1 MNKSIKIIK
10 LDINELDDLSGVD
23 AISIVSEPAIEENFM
38 FFSKTQPHMFESYS
52 DYPDGVSNNASRGI
66 ELNEKV
72 NNKCATQVGK
82 VRAQQ
87 LANKEPISVDTIKRM
102 YSYLSRAEEYYDE
115 NDNTAC
121 GTISYL
127 LWGGLAAKRWS
138 EAKLKELGLFQ
149 GDVDVSTLPNYV
161 NEPSGSLIVK
171 DIYQSME
178 IDVFGYKTKYFYIC
192 PGAIS
197 TFQDLTSLEL
207 DEDVV
212 GMIRSAAQI
221 ADNVFLIEKNAIESG
236 KTSQQELDEAILLV
250 DDFQDLIRE
259 IEQLVGRRYN
269 TSYMDN
275 HIITIRS
282 YLKDVYNTIEEDI
295 EMVDGI
301 VELILKIE
309 DLENRKEI
317 VIDTLRDFAEE
328 GVQFDLDLFLQ
339 RVGVNLFDEFAEVGP
354 RGGIKASPKAPKSD
368 TPNKDP
374 KGEGTAEGSASG
386 VRGAKVTEAQ
396 ERTLQKKV
404 DDFNE
409 KDSNTKNGRA
419 TLGALKSVFQRGLGA
434 YNTSHSPNVSS
445 AEQWAYARVNA
456 FLYLLKNGRPE
467 NEKYTTD
474 YDLLPKDHPK
484 RLEASKQEFVDPRGG
499 ESEDDFLGRCIPKLL
514 SEGYDQEQAAAI
526 CYSSYRERYEEDKR
540 TIQTYVS
547 RLFQLLGELDGLPV
561 FASPTEASEV
571 AKIAGCEGY
580 HEHQVGEFIV
590 YMPCEEHDPSMD
602 EMLNEAYEEWLKGQE
617 KSWDNLSPEE
627 QSELLKQLEQM
638 GEEDVIFKREFIN
651 TSAIRSAA
659 KPDEVSFMDSPN
671 TRIRY
676 KYVGPRDSKNR
687 DFCRFLL
694 DIDKVYRKEDINNMS
709 LAGPNTGFG
718 PGPKNNFY
726 NIFLYKGG
734 KYCRHNWEVITQ
746 FFEPKFDKW
755 GRYETTD
762 VQKPFD
768 LLTNPAS
775 GLALIG
781 GQVVNP
787 SDIVTSRFS
796 RQEFQDQQIIAG
808 PLMIPD
814 KLIERYDEK
823 DGKYYVYFSEET
835 IKKIAYKFMQKKY
848 TDSTNIEHDSNKTFD
863 DVFVVESWLVAD
875 PKRDKSLI
883 YSGGKEYAKGTWYGM
898 MKVKN
903 NLLWNDYIKSGELKG
918 FSVEGFFL
926 DELLNKQSGNFQ

>member
-87 LANKEPISVDTIKRM
+87 LAQKEPISVDTIKRM

-149 GDVDVSTLPNYV
+149 GDVDVSGLPDYV
-161 NEPSGSLIVK
+161 NEPSGSLI
-171 DIYQSME
+171 S
-178 IDVFGYKTKYFYIC
+178 
-192 PGAIS
+192 
-197 TFQDLTSLEL
+197 
-207 DEDVV
+207 
-212 GMIRSAAQI
+212 
-221 ADNVFLIEKNAIESG
+221 
-236 KTSQQELDEAILLV
+236 
-250 DDFQDLIRE
+250 
-259 IEQLVGRRYN
+259 
-269 TSYMDN
+269 
-275 HIITIRS
+275 
-282 YLKDVYNTIEEDI
+282 KDVYNTIEEDI

-354 RGGIKASPKAPKSD
+354 RGG
-368 TPNKDP
+368 
-374 KGEGTAEGSASG
+374 
-386 VRGAKVTEAQ
+386 
-396 ERTLQKKV
+396 
-404 DDFNE
+404 
-409 KDSNTKNGRA
+409 
-419 TLGALKSVFQRGLGA
+419 
-434 YNTSHSPNVSS
+434 
-445 AEQWAYARVNA
+445 
-456 FLYLLKNGRPE
+456 
-467 NEKYTTD
+467 
-474 YDLLPKDHPK
+474 
-484 RLEASKQEFVDPRGG
+484 

-540 TIQTYVS
+540 TIQTYVQ
-547 RLFQLLGELDGLPV
+547 RLFALLAKLDGLPV
-561 FASPTEASEV
+561 FATPTEASEV
-571 AKIAGCEGY
+571 AKIAGCSGY
-580 HEHQVGEFIV
+580 HEHEVGSYIV
-590 YMPCEEHDPSMD
+590 YMPCEQHDPSLD
-602 EMLNEAYEEWLKGQE
+602 KVLNDAYEEWLKGQE

-796 RQEFQDQQIIAG
+796 RQEFADQQIIAS
-808 PLMIPD
+808 PIMIPD

-823 DGKYYVYFSEET
+823 DGKYFVYFSEDT
-835 IKKIAYKFMQKKY
+835 IKKIAYKFMQKRY
-848 TDSTNIEHDSNKTFD
+848 VDQINIEHNSNEMLN
-863 DVFVVESWLVAD
+863 DVFLVESWLISD
-875 PKRDKSLI
+875 PKRDKSLV
-883 YSGGKEYAKGTWYGM
+883 YSGGKEYPKGSWYGLL
-898 MKVKN
+898 KVKN
-903 NLLWNDYIKSGELKG
+903 SALWNTYIKSGELRG
-918 FSVEGFFL
+918 LSVEGFFVDSL
-926 DELLNKQSGNFQ
+926 VNQNVKFTD

>member
-52 DYPDGVSNNASRGI
+52 DYPDGVSNNAARGI

-87 LANKEPISVDTIKRM
+87 LAQKEPISVDTIKRM

-149 GDVDVSTLPNYV
+149 GEIDVSTLPNYV
-161 NEPSGSLIVK
+161 NEPSGSLIV
-171 DIYQSME
+171 
-178 IDVFGYKTKYFYIC
+178 
-192 PGAIS
+192 
-197 TFQDLTSLEL
+197 
-207 DEDVV
+207 
-212 GMIRSAAQI
+212 
-221 ADNVFLIEKNAIESG
+221 
-236 KTSQQELDEAILLV
+236 
-250 DDFQDLIRE
+250 
-259 IEQLVGRRYN
+259 
-269 TSYMDN
+269 
-275 HIITIRS
+275 
-282 YLKDVYNTIEEDI
+282 KDVYNTIEEDI

-328 GVQFDLDLFLQ
+328 GVQFDLNLFLQ
-339 RVGVNLFDEFAEVGP
+339 RVGVDLFDEFAEVGP
-354 RGGIKASPKAPKSD
+354 RGGIRASPKAPKSD

-396 ERTLQKKV
+396 EKTLQKKV

-467 NEKYTTD
+467 NKKYTTD

-484 RLEASKQEFVDPRGG
+484 RVEASKEEFVDPRGG

-561 FASPTEASEV
+561 FATPTEASEV

-580 HEHQVGEFIV
+580 HEHQVGEFVV

-775 GLALIG
+775 GIALIG

-863 DVFVVESWLVAD
+863 DVFVVESWIVAD

>member
-87 LANKEPISVDTIKRM
+87 LAQKEPISVDTIKRM

-149 GDVDVSTLPNYV
+149 GDVDVSGLPDYV
-161 NEPSGSLIVK
+161 NEPSGSLIV
-171 DIYQSME
+171 
-178 IDVFGYKTKYFYIC
+178 
-192 PGAIS
+192 
-197 TFQDLTSLEL
+197 
-207 DEDVV
+207 
-212 GMIRSAAQI
+212 
-221 ADNVFLIEKNAIESG
+221 
-236 KTSQQELDEAILLV
+236 
-250 DDFQDLIRE
+250 
-259 IEQLVGRRYN
+259 
-269 TSYMDN
+269 
-275 HIITIRS
+275 
-282 YLKDVYNTIEEDI
+282 KDVYNTIEEDI

-339 RVGVNLFDEFAEVGP
+339 RVGVNLFDEFAEIGP

-396 ERTLQKKV
+396 EKTLQKKV

-484 RLEASKQEFVDPRGG
+484 RVEASKQEFVDPRGG
-499 ESEDDFLGRCIPKLL
+499 ESEDDFLGRCIPTLL

-651 TSAIRSAA
+651 ASAIRSAA

-676 KYVGPRDSKNR
+676 KYVGPEPQR
-687 DFCRFLL
+687 DFCKLMMN
-694 DIDKVYRKEDINNMS
+694 IDKIYRKEDINNMS
-709 LAGPNTGFG
+709 LGGVNTGFG

-726 NIFLYKGG
+726 DIFQFKGG
-734 KYCRHNWEVITQ
+734 KYCRHSWETITQ
-746 FFEPKFDKW
+746 FYNPKFDKW

-796 RQEFQDQQIIAG
+796 RQEFADQQIIAG

-863 DVFVVESWLVAD
+863 DVFVVESWIVAD

>member
-52 DYPDGVSNNASRGI
+52 DYPDGVSNNAARGI

-87 LANKEPISVDTIKRM
+87 LAQKEPISVDTIKRM

-149 GDVDVSTLPNYV
+149 GDIDVSTLPNYV
-161 NEPSGSLIVK
+161 NEPSGSLIV
-171 DIYQSME
+171 
-178 IDVFGYKTKYFYIC
+178 
-192 PGAIS
+192 
-197 TFQDLTSLEL
+197 
-207 DEDVV
+207 
-212 GMIRSAAQI
+212 
-221 ADNVFLIEKNAIESG
+221 
-236 KTSQQELDEAILLV
+236 
-250 DDFQDLIRE
+250 
-259 IEQLVGRRYN
+259 
-269 TSYMDN
+269 
-275 HIITIRS
+275 
-282 YLKDVYNTIEEDI
+282 KDVYNTIEEDI

-328 GVQFDLDLFLQ
+328 GVQFDLNLFLQ
-339 RVGVNLFDEFAEVGP
+339 RVGVDLFDTFAEVGP
-354 RGGIKASPKAPKSD
+354 RGGIRESPKAPKSD
-368 TPNKDP
+368 TPNPDP
-374 KGEGTAEGSASG
+374 KGEGTAKGDASG

-396 ERTLQKKV
+396 EKTLQKKV

-467 NEKYTTD
+467 NAKYTTD

-484 RLEASKQEFVDPRGG
+484 RVEASKEEFVDPRGG

-561 FASPTEASEV
+561 FATPTEASEV

-580 HEHQVGEFIV
+580 HEHQVGEFVV

-762 VQKPFD
+762 VQRPFD

-781 GQVVNP
+781 GQVINP

-796 RQEFQDQQIIAG
+796 RQEFADQQIIAG

-863 DVFVVESWLVAD
+863 DVFVVESWIVAD

>member
-87 LANKEPISVDTIKRM
+87 LAQKEPISVDTIKRM

-149 GDVDVSTLPNYV
+149 GDVDVSGLPDYV
-161 NEPSGSLIVK
+161 NEPSSSLIV
-171 DIYQSME
+171 
-178 IDVFGYKTKYFYIC
+178 
-192 PGAIS
+192 
-197 TFQDLTSLEL
+197 
-207 DEDVV
+207 
-212 GMIRSAAQI
+212 
-221 ADNVFLIEKNAIESG
+221 
-236 KTSQQELDEAILLV
+236 
-250 DDFQDLIRE
+250 
-259 IEQLVGRRYN
+259 
-269 TSYMDN
+269 
-275 HIITIRS
+275 
-282 YLKDVYNTIEEDI
+282 KDVYNTIEEDI

-328 GVQFDLDLFLQ
+328 GVQFDLNLFLQ
-339 RVGVNLFDEFAEVGP
+339 RVGVNLFDEFAEVG
-354 RGGIKASPKAPKSD
+354 
-368 TPNKDP
+368 
-374 KGEGTAEGSASG
+374 
-386 VRGAKVTEAQ
+386 
-396 ERTLQKKV
+396 
-404 DDFNE
+404 
-409 KDSNTKNGRA
+409 
-419 TLGALKSVFQRGLGA
+419 
-434 YNTSHSPNVSS
+434 
-445 AEQWAYARVNA
+445 
-456 FLYLLKNGRPE
+456 
-467 NEKYTTD
+467 
-474 YDLLPKDHPK
+474 
-484 RLEASKQEFVDPRGG
+484 PRGG

-540 TIQTYVS
+540 TIQTYVQ
-547 RLFQLLGELDGLPV
+547 RLFALLGELDGLPV
-561 FASPTEASEV
+561 FASPTEAAEV

-580 HEHQVGEFIV
+580 HEHQVGSYIV
-590 YMPCEEHDPSMD
+590 YMPCNEHDPSLD
-602 EMLNEAYEEWLKGQE
+602 KVLNDAYEEWLKGQE

-694 DIDKVYRKEDINNMS
+694 DIDKVFKKEDINSMS
-709 LAGPNTGFG
+709 LGGVNTGFG

-726 NIFLYKGG
+726 DIFQFKGG
-734 KYCRHNWEVITQ
+734 KYCRHSWEVITQ

-863 DVFVVESWLVAD
+863 DVFVVESWIVAD

>member
-52 DYPDGVSNNASRGI
+52 DYPDGVSNNAARGI

-87 LANKEPISVDTIKRM
+87 LAQKEPISVDTIKRM

-115 NDNTAC
+115 NDTTAC

-149 GDVDVSTLPNYV
+149 GEIDVSTLPNYV
-161 NEPSGSLIVK
+161 NEPSGSLIV
-171 DIYQSME
+171 
-178 IDVFGYKTKYFYIC
+178 
-192 PGAIS
+192 
-197 TFQDLTSLEL
+197 
-207 DEDVV
+207 
-212 GMIRSAAQI
+212 
-221 ADNVFLIEKNAIESG
+221 
-236 KTSQQELDEAILLV
+236 
-250 DDFQDLIRE
+250 
-259 IEQLVGRRYN
+259 
-269 TSYMDN
+269 
-275 HIITIRS
+275 
-282 YLKDVYNTIEEDI
+282 KDVYNTIEEDI

-396 ERTLQKKV
+396 EKTLQKKV

-467 NEKYTTD
+467 NAKYTTD

-484 RLEASKQEFVDPRGG
+484 RVEASKEEFVDPRGG

-514 SEGYDQEQAAAI
+514 SEGYDQEQASAI

-540 TIQTYVS
+540 TIQTYVQ

-561 FASPTEASEV
+561 FATPTEASEV
-571 AKIAGCEGY
+571 AKIAGCTGY
-580 HEHQVGEFIV
+580 HEHEVGEFVV

-627 QSELLKQLEQM
+627 QSELLKQLEEL
-638 GEEDVIFKREFIN
+638 GEADVIFKREFIN

-863 DVFVVESWLVAD
+863 DVFVVESWIVAD

-918 FSVEGFFL
+918 FSVEGFFI
-926 DELLNKQSGNFQ
+926 DELINQSVKFTD

>member
-87 LANKEPISVDTIKRM
+87 LAQKEPISVDTIKRM

-149 GDVDVSTLPNYV
+149 GDIDVSTLPNYV
-161 NEPSGSLIVK
+161 NEPSGSLIV
-171 DIYQSME
+171 
-178 IDVFGYKTKYFYIC
+178 
-192 PGAIS
+192 
-197 TFQDLTSLEL
+197 
-207 DEDVV
+207 
-212 GMIRSAAQI
+212 
-221 ADNVFLIEKNAIESG
+221 
-236 KTSQQELDEAILLV
+236 
-250 DDFQDLIRE
+250 
-259 IEQLVGRRYN
+259 
-269 TSYMDN
+269 
-275 HIITIRS
+275 
-282 YLKDVYNTIEEDI
+282 KDVYNTIEEDI

-354 RGGIKASPKAPKSD
+354 RGGIRESPKAPKSD
-368 TPNKDP
+368 TPNPDP
-374 KGEGTAEGSASG
+374 KGEGTAEGDASG

-396 ERTLQKKV
+396 EKTLQKKV

-467 NEKYTTD
+467 NAKYTTD

-484 RLEASKQEFVDPRGG
+484 RVEASKQEFVDPRGG

-561 FASPTEASEV
+561 FATPTEASEV

-580 HEHQVGEFIV
+580 HEHQVGEFVV

-762 VQKPFD
+762 VQRPFD

-863 DVFVVESWLVAD
+863 DVFVVESWIVAD

>member
-52 DYPDGVSNNASRGI
+52 DYPDGVSNNAARGI

-87 LANKEPISVDTIKRM
+87 LAQKEPISVDTIKRM

-149 GDVDVSTLPNYV
+149 GDIDVSTLPNYV
-161 NEPSGSLIVK
+161 NEPSGSLIV
-171 DIYQSME
+171 
-178 IDVFGYKTKYFYIC
+178 
-192 PGAIS
+192 
-197 TFQDLTSLEL
+197 
-207 DEDVV
+207 
-212 GMIRSAAQI
+212 
-221 ADNVFLIEKNAIESG
+221 
-236 KTSQQELDEAILLV
+236 
-250 DDFQDLIRE
+250 
-259 IEQLVGRRYN
+259 
-269 TSYMDN
+269 
-275 HIITIRS
+275 
-282 YLKDVYNTIEEDI
+282 KDVYNTIEEDI

-328 GVQFDLDLFLQ
+328 GVQFDLELFLQ
-339 RVGVNLFDEFAEVGP
+339 RVGVDLFDEFAEVGP
-354 RGGIKASPKAPKSD
+354 RGGIRKSPKAPKSD
-368 TPNKDP
+368 TPNPDP
-374 KGEGTAEGSASG
+374 KGEGTAEGDASG

-396 ERTLQKKV
+396 EKTLQKKV

-467 NEKYTTD
+467 NAKYTTD

-484 RLEASKQEFVDPRGG
+484 RVEASKQEFVDPRGG

-514 SEGYDQEQAAAI
+514 SEGYDMDQASAI

-561 FASPTEASEV
+561 FATPTEASEV

-580 HEHQVGEFIV
+580 HEHEVGEFVV

-762 VQKPFD
+762 VQRPFD

-863 DVFVVESWLVAD
+863 DVFVVESWIVAD

>member
-87 LANKEPISVDTIKRM
+87 LAQKEPISVDTIKRM

-149 GDVDVSTLPNYV
+149 GDVDVSTLVDYV
-161 NEPSGSLIVK
+161 NEPSGSLIV
-171 DIYQSME
+171 
-178 IDVFGYKTKYFYIC
+178 
-192 PGAIS
+192 
-197 TFQDLTSLEL
+197 
-207 DEDVV
+207 
-212 GMIRSAAQI
+212 
-221 ADNVFLIEKNAIESG
+221 
-236 KTSQQELDEAILLV
+236 
-250 DDFQDLIRE
+250 
-259 IEQLVGRRYN
+259 
-269 TSYMDN
+269 
-275 HIITIRS
+275 
-282 YLKDVYNTIEEDI
+282 KDVYNTIEEDI

-354 RGGIKASPKAPKSD
+354 RGG
-368 TPNKDP
+368 
-374 KGEGTAEGSASG
+374 
-386 VRGAKVTEAQ
+386 
-396 ERTLQKKV
+396 
-404 DDFNE
+404 
-409 KDSNTKNGRA
+409 
-419 TLGALKSVFQRGLGA
+419 
-434 YNTSHSPNVSS
+434 
-445 AEQWAYARVNA
+445 
-456 FLYLLKNGRPE
+456 
-467 NEKYTTD
+467 
-474 YDLLPKDHPK
+474 
-484 RLEASKQEFVDPRGG
+484 

-540 TIQTYVS
+540 TIQTYVQ
-547 RLFQLLGELDGLPV
+547 RLFALLGELDGLPV
-561 FASPTEASEV
+561 FASPTEAAEV

-580 HEHQVGEFIV
+580 HEHQVGSYIV
-590 YMPCEEHDPSMD
+590 YMPCNEHDPSLD
-602 EMLNEAYEEWLKGQE
+602 KVLNDAYEEWLKGQE

-863 DVFVVESWLVAD
+863 DVFVVESWIVAD

>member
-52 DYPDGVSNNASRGI
+52 DYPDGVSNNAARGI

-87 LANKEPISVDTIKRM
+87 LAQKEPISVDTIKRM

-149 GDVDVSTLPNYV
+149 GEIDVSTLPNYV
-161 NEPSGSLIVK
+161 NEPSGSLIV
-171 DIYQSME
+171 
-178 IDVFGYKTKYFYIC
+178 
-192 PGAIS
+192 
-197 TFQDLTSLEL
+197 
-207 DEDVV
+207 
-212 GMIRSAAQI
+212 
-221 ADNVFLIEKNAIESG
+221 
-236 KTSQQELDEAILLV
+236 
-250 DDFQDLIRE
+250 
-259 IEQLVGRRYN
+259 
-269 TSYMDN
+269 
-275 HIITIRS
+275 
-282 YLKDVYNTIEEDI
+282 KDVYNTIEEDI

-328 GVQFDLDLFLQ
+328 GVQFDLNLFLQ
-339 RVGVNLFDEFAEVGP
+339 RVGVDLFDEFAEVGP
-354 RGGIKASPKAPKSD
+354 RGGIKESPKAPKSD

-374 KGEGTAEGSASG
+374 KGEGTAKGDASG

-396 ERTLQKKV
+396 EKTLQKKV

-467 NEKYTTD
+467 NAKYTTD

-484 RLEASKQEFVDPRGG
+484 RVEASKEEFVDPRGG

-526 CYSSYRERYEEDKR
+526 CYSSYRERYEKDKR

-561 FASPTEASEV
+561 FATPTEASEV

-580 HEHQVGEFIV
+580 HEHQVGEFVV

-762 VQKPFD
+762 VQRPFD

-863 DVFVVESWLVAD
+863 DVFVVESWIVAD

>member
-87 LANKEPISVDTIKRM
+87 LAQKEPISVDTIKRM

-149 GDVDVSTLPNYV
+149 GEIDVSTLPNYV
-161 NEPSGSLIVK
+161 NEPSGSLIV
-171 DIYQSME
+171 
-178 IDVFGYKTKYFYIC
+178 
-192 PGAIS
+192 
-197 TFQDLTSLEL
+197 
-207 DEDVV
+207 
-212 GMIRSAAQI
+212 
-221 ADNVFLIEKNAIESG
+221 
-236 KTSQQELDEAILLV
+236 
-250 DDFQDLIRE
+250 
-259 IEQLVGRRYN
+259 
-269 TSYMDN
+269 
-275 HIITIRS
+275 
-282 YLKDVYNTIEEDI
+282 KDVYNTIEEDI

-328 GVQFDLDLFLQ
+328 GVQFDLELFLQ
-339 RVGVNLFDEFAEVGP
+339 RVGVDLFNEFAEVGP
-354 RGGIKASPKAPKSD
+354 RGGIKESPKAPKSD

-396 ERTLQKKV
+396 EKTLQKKV

-467 NEKYTTD
+467 NAKYTTD

-484 RLEASKQEFVDPRGG
+484 RVEASKEEFVDPRGG

-514 SEGYDQEQAAAI
+514 SEGYDQEQASAI

-561 FASPTEASEV
+561 FATPTEASEV

-580 HEHQVGEFIV
+580 HEHQVGEFVV

-762 VQKPFD
+762 VQRPFD

-863 DVFVVESWLVAD
+863 DVFVVESWIVAD

>member
-52 DYPDGVSNNASRGI
+52 DYPDGVSNNAARGI

-87 LANKEPISVDTIKRM
+87 LAQKEPISVDTIKRM

-171 DIYQSME
+171 D
-178 IDVFGYKTKYFYIC
+178 
-192 PGAIS
+192 
-197 TFQDLTSLEL
+197 
-207 DEDVV
+207 
-212 GMIRSAAQI
+212 
-221 ADNVFLIEKNAIESG
+221 
-236 KTSQQELDEAILLV
+236 
-250 DDFQDLIRE
+250 
-259 IEQLVGRRYN
+259 
-269 TSYMDN
+269 
-275 HIITIRS
+275 
-282 YLKDVYNTIEEDI
+282 VYNTIEEDI

-309 DLENRKEI
+309 NLENRKEI

-328 GVQFDLDLFLQ
+328 GVQFDLNLFLQ
-339 RVGVNLFDEFAEVGP
+339 RVGVDLFDEFAEVGP
-354 RGGIKASPKAPKSD
+354 RGGIRESPKAPKSD

-386 VRGAKVTEAQ
+386 VRGANVTEAQ
-396 ERTLQKKV
+396 EKTLQKKV

-467 NEKYTTD
+467 NAKYTTD

-484 RLEASKQEFVDPRGG
+484 RVEASSQEFVDPRGG

-514 SEGYDQEQAAAI
+514 SEGYDQEQASAI
-526 CYSSYRERYEEDKR
+526 CYSNYRERYEEDKR
-540 TIQTYVS
+540 TIQTYVQ
-547 RLFQLLGELDGLPV
+547 RLFDLLGQLDGLPV
-561 FASPTEASEV
+561 FATPTEASEV

-580 HEHQVGEFIV
+580 HEHQVGEFVV

-602 EMLNEAYEEWLKGQE
+602 EMLNEAYKEWLKGQE
-617 KSWDNLSPEE
+617 KSWDSLSPEE
-627 QSELLKQLEQM
+627 QSDLLKQLEQM

-687 DFCRFLL
+687 DFCRFML

-718 PGPKNNFY
+718 PGPQNNFY

-734 KYCRHNWEVITQ
+734 KYCRHDWEVITQ

-768 LLTNPAS
+768 LLSNPAS

-863 DVFVVESWLVAD
+863 DVFVVESWLIAD

>member
-87 LANKEPISVDTIKRM
+87 LAQKEPISVDTIKRM

-149 GDVDVSTLPNYV
+149 GDVDVSTLVDYV

-171 DIYQSME
+171 D
-178 IDVFGYKTKYFYIC
+178 
-192 PGAIS
+192 
-197 TFQDLTSLEL
+197 
-207 DEDVV
+207 
-212 GMIRSAAQI
+212 
-221 ADNVFLIEKNAIESG
+221 
-236 KTSQQELDEAILLV
+236 
-250 DDFQDLIRE
+250 
-259 IEQLVGRRYN
+259 
-269 TSYMDN
+269 
-275 HIITIRS
+275 
-282 YLKDVYNTIEEDI
+282 VYNTIEQDI

-354 RGGIKASPKAPKSD
+354 RGGIRESPKAPKSD

-396 ERTLQKKV
+396 EKTLQKKV

-484 RLEASKQEFVDPRGG
+484 RVEASKQEFVDPIGG

-617 KSWDNLSPEE
+617 KSWDSLSPEE

-638 GEEDVIFKREFIN
+638 GEEDTIFKREFIN

-676 KYVGPRDSKNR
+676 KYVVSPGKGADIQSNTR
-687 DFCRFLL
+687 DFCKLMMN
-694 DIDKVYRKEDINNMS
+694 IDKIYRKEDINNMS
-709 LAGPNTGFG
+709 LGGVNTGFG

-726 NIFLYKGG
+726 DIFQFKGG
-734 KYCRHNWEVITQ
+734 KYCRHSWEVITQ

-796 RQEFQDQQIIAG
+796 RQEFADQQIIAG

-863 DVFVVESWLVAD
+863 DVFVVESWIVAD